1 MEVESKIK
9 QHVASRNGFFVHGT
23 TGRDLTKVM
32 DEPNGKL
39 EISRGHHDFGD
50 GFYCFKNEF
59 QWALT
64 FAVHRCNPVGKGTCN
79 DVAIKSCNPSV
90 VVFPE
95 HDHTI
100 FNNPLK
106 AVEVRGEPMGSKEAP
121 ELGSEWK
128 LREKEKHDE
137 FMMCQ
142 KNGKQTKNLDAG
154 KILSSGR

>member
-64 FAVHRCNPVGKGTCN
+64 LPFTAATPLEKAHTTPPRSK
-79 DVAIKSCNPSV
+79 VAIPPLLFFPSM
-90 VVFPE
+90 
-95 HDHTI
+95 I
-100 FNNPLK
+100 NPLK
-106 AVEVRGEPMGSKEAP
+106 AVEVRGKPMGSKEAP

-154 KILSSGR
+154 KILSSCR